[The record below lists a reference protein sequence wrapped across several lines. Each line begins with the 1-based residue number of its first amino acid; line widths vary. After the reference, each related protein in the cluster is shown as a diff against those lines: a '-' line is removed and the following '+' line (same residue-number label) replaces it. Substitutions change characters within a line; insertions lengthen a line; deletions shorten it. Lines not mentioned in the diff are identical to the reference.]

1 MKNDIAEDFKSIRT
15 DLIEARSYLIET
27 LNNDNNQSSE
37 AEKALDHLSA
47 IYYYIEKY
55 TEVQDG

>member
-1 MKNDIAEDFKSIRT
+1 MKNDIAEDFKSIRNY
-15 DLIEARSYLIET
+15 LIEARSCLIET
-27 LNNDNNQSSE
+27 LNNDNNYFLE
-37 AEKALDHLSA
+37 IEKALDHLSA